1 MGLFERW
8 DEILENQPAWLEV
21 PINKKL
27 YEQAEA
33 IIRSLGSTPED
44 AVRLLL
50 QDLVELLQD
59 LVEKADTIQNQLTQ
73 GGQPQQLLQ
82 DVVTT
87 TNNDIGNSRAHHE
100 GELSFRDLIDTSAPA
115 SLVEVR
121 ERVFS
126 VTALRKRQ
134 RSVFDYIE
142 TPGNV
147 AVITRHGVRECV
159 LMSMSTYTSLL
170 NYVDVLARQCSQYDS
185 TAQKQHCK
193 ER

>member
-21 PINKKL
+21 PIDKKL

-33 IIRSLGSTPED
+33 VIRSLGSTPED
-44 AVRLLL
+44 AVRL
-50 QDLVELLQD
+50 LLQD

-82 DVVTT
+82 DIVAT
-87 TNNDIGNSRAHHE
+87 TNNDIGNGRAHHE
-100 GELSFRDLIDTSAPA
+100 GELSLRDPIDASTPA
-115 SLVEVR
+115 SLVELR

-142 TPGNV
+142 MPGNV

-159 LMSMSTYTSLL
+159 LMSMPTYTSLL
-170 NYVDVLARQCSQYDS
+170 NCVDMLAKQCSQFDS

>member
-21 PINKKL
+21 PIDKKL
-27 YEQAEA
+27 NEQAEA

-50 QDLVELLQD
+50 QDLVE
-59 LVEKADTIQNQLTQ
+59 KADTIQNQLTQ
-73 GGQPQQLLQ
+73 GGQPQHLLQ
-82 DVVTT
+82 DVVAT
-87 TNNDIGNSRAHHE
+87 TNNDIGNGRAHHE
-100 GELSFRDLIDTSAPA
+100 GELSLCDPIDVSFPA
-115 SLVEVR
+115 SLVELR
-121 ERVFS
+121 EQVFS

-147 AVITRHGVRECV
+147 AVITRRGVRECV

-170 NYVDVLARQCSQYDS
+170 NYAGMLTRQCSQYDS
-185 TAQKQHCK
+185 TVLKQHCK